1 MLSLGLRSEKVICLW
16 KNMYSQTQKSIDPM
30 NVWSHCGSGQ
40 GWYFIYRDIKK
51 IITDI
56 KTIEIFDK
64 SEIRNNIKKMIL

>member
-1 MLSLGLRSEKVICLW
+1 
-16 KNMYSQTQKSIDPM
+16 MYSQTPKSIDPM

-51 IITDI
+51 
-56 KTIEIFDK
+56 TIEIFNK